1 MVDWSLLYFVGGAG
15 VLTAYL
21 IYSSFSISNKPK
33 YQESPK
39 LSILSDEA
47 ARDELIAPAIGA
59 LAFLAFLS
67 GWEVGVRGWTM
78 LGWMIGGGLSAV
90 ISGSFLWVISLIWV
104 KPEDRKLRW
113 KQFVYWTAVIFLIGN
128 WIMFFKP

>member
-1 MVDWSLLYFVGGAG
+1 MDWGYWIYFSGAI
-15 VLTAYL
+15 VATATL
-21 IYSSFSISNKPK
+21 IYSSIRISNKPK
-33 YQESPK
+33 YKENPN

-47 ARDELIAPAIGA
+47 APGYLIEAAIVA
-59 LAFLAFLS
+59 LVCLAALS
-67 GWEVGVRGWTM
+67 AIEIGLRGWTL

-113 KQFVYWTAVIFLIGN
+113 KQFVYWTAVIFLMGN
-128 WIMFFKP
+128 WFMFFKP

>member
-1 MVDWSLLYFVGGAG
+1 MGWGYWIYFIAAVVFTG
-15 VLTAYL
+15 VL
-21 IYSSFSISNKPK
+21 IYYSIKISNKPK
-33 YQESPK
+33 YKENPN

-47 ARDELIAPAIGA
+47 APGYLIEAAIGA
-59 LAFLAFLS
+59 LVCLAALS
-67 GWEVGVRGWTM
+67 AIEIGLRGWTL
-78 LGWMIGGGLSAV
+78 LGWAIGGGLSAV

-128 WIMFFKP
+128 WFMFFKP

>member
-1 MVDWSLLYFVGGAG
+1 MDWSYWIYFVLAVVSTGG
-15 VLTAYL
+15 L
-21 IYSSFSISNKPK
+21 IYYSIKISNKPK
-33 YQESPK
+33 YQENPN
-39 LSILSDEA
+39 LSILSDENA
-47 ARDELIAPAIGA
+47 VDNLLAPAIAA
-59 LAFLAFLS
+59 LACLAFLS

-128 WIMFFKP
+128 WFMFFKP

>member
-1 MVDWSLLYFVGGAG
+1 MDWGYWIYFSGAI
-15 VLTAYL
+15 VATATL
-21 IYSSFSISNKPK
+21 IYSSIRISNKPK
-33 YQESPK
+33 YKENPN

-47 ARDELIAPAIGA
+47 APGYLIEAAIVA
-59 LAFLAFLS
+59 LVCLAALS
-67 GWEVGVRGWTM
+67 AIEIGLRGWTL

-128 WIMFFKP
+128 WFMFFKP